1 MNRVRFQRR
10 LRADLGAVFGALAAG
25 RIDAPVAADLPL
37 TRAGEAMRLAESGTV
52 TGKVILTA

>member
-10 LRADLGAVFGALAAG
+10 LRAHRGAVFAALAAG
-25 RIDAPVAADLPL
+25 RTDAPVAAELPL
-37 TRAGEAMRLAESGTV
+37 TRAEAMRLAESGTV